1 MERKA
6 VKLLILDDPPLP
18 GARNMAVDACLVRMA
33 ERGGFDIALRTYT
46 WEPHTV
52 SLGRLQKDAGGIDRG
67 KLSADGYGLV
77 RRPTGGRA
85 VWHGREL
92 TYSVTASSRH
102 SLYADGI
109 GKSLDAV
116 AAVLVAALRS
126 IGVPAVIN
134 RAGRSGEGF
143 GKGPCFVSHG
153 RSEVMTHDG
162 RKLVGSAQ
170 ARTRGAFLEHG
181 SILFDN
187 DQPRL
192 LEYTTCTGG
201 PDSTREALRR
211 KLVEGTGTVREYN
224 PQASPCDLVLPLQEA
239 FMDYWGADSVPADH
253 GIIPSGELLEMT
265 REYTL

>member
-1 MERKA
+1 M
-6 VKLLILDDPPLP
+6 KLLILDDPALP
-18 GARNMAVDACLVRMA
+18 GSRNMAVDACLVRMA
-33 ERGGFDIALRTYT
+33 ERGEFDIALRTYT

-52 SLGRLQKDAGGIDRG
+52 SLGRLQKGTGGIDRDRLIAHG
-67 KLSADGYGLV
+67 FDLV

-92 TYSVTASSRH
+92 TYSVTAGSGH

-109 GKSLDAV
+109 ERSLGAV
-116 AAVLVAALRS
+116 ASVLVAALNA
-126 IGVPAVIN
+126 IGVPAVMN

-153 RSEVMTHDG
+153 RFEVMTRDG

-192 LEYTTCTGG
+192 LDYTIHPEGTEDGVGT
-201 PDSTREALRR
+201 LRR
-211 KLVEGTGTVREYN
+211 RLLEGTGTVHEYM
-224 PQASPCDLVLPLQEA
+224 PQATPRDLVLPLQEA
-239 FMDYWGADSVPADH
+239 FMNYWGVRADPSDPGVFSPA
-253 GIIPSGELLEMT
+253 ELDELT
-265 REYTL
+265 REYGQ